1 MIFGTPDKVADEL
14 LAFRETIGE
23 FGTLLYAGHDW
34 TDPRPRPAVDG
45 PDGREGAALGQR
57 GREVRPAGRAMN
69 RFTVDAQGARL
80 SARIDGQQGKPWLLL
95 SNSLAAD
102 LHMWDDQI
110 DVLTPTHRVL
120 RYDTRGHGSSTA
132 PQGPYDFDLLVADI
146 ARRSR
151 PCRRRDRR
159 RHGPLARRHDCA
171 RDGARPSRPRRP
183 ARGVRRPRR
192 QPACLRRQ
200 LGRPD
205 HRDRRGRHA
214 GDRRGDAVALVLARL
229 PDSRAR
235 SREGDDFS
243 TLRSPATPAAPAPS
257 RASTTSAT
265 SAP

>member
-1 MIFGTPDKVADEL
+1 
-14 LAFRETIGE
+14 
-23 FGTLLYAGHDW
+23 
-34 TDPRPRPAVDG
+34 
-45 PDGREGAALGQR
+45 
-57 GREVRPAGRAMN
+57 MN

-132 PQGPYDFDLLVADI
+132 PQGPYDFDLLVADMPAVLDHAGPETADVMGLSLGGMTVLGMALAHRGRVGRLVVCDARADNPLAFI
-146 ARRSR
+146 ARWDDRITAIAEGGMQAIVEGTLSR
-151 PCRRRDRR
+151 WFSPDCPTAARDR
-159 RHGPLARRHDCA
+159 ARAMC
-171 RDGARPSRPRRP
+171 
-183 ARGVRRPRR
+183 
-192 QPACLRRQ
+192 
-200 LGRPD
+200 
-205 HRDRRGRHA
+205 
-214 GDRRGDAVALVLARL
+214 
-229 PDSRAR
+229 
-235 SREGDDFS
+235 S